1 MPRTST
7 NLSESTYAVYPTT
20 KVVAVVEKTQAM
32 SGKMDMETR
41 VMQVISISAK
51 DHREAS
57 TANIKYTLSA

>member
-1 MPRTST
+1 MYQKVHMPST
-7 NLSESTYAVYPTT
+7 RPQRL
-20 KVVAVVEKTQAM
+20 VAVVEKTQAM